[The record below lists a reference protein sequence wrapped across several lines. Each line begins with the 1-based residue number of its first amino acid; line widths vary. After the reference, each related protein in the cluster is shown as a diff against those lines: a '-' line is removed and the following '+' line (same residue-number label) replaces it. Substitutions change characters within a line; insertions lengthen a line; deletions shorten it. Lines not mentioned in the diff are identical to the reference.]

1 MRFNFSPPNKMGRIN
16 TMFSI
21 LSKTVYKIF
30 GTKSDRDIKLIL
42 PLVDQIKSAFAQ
54 LASIS
59 DDALRAKSAEFKER
73 IQLFLSDIDSEI
85 KSLHEQGQATEDIDE
100 KEKFFVAIDKLITNT
115 KSKNFVNLYII
126 NAI

>member
-1 MRFNFSPPNKMGRIN
+1 MRFNFSPPHKKGRIK

-73 IQLFLSDIDSEI
+73 IQLFLADIDSEI
-85 KSLHEQGQATEDIDE
+85 KTLHEQGQATEDIDE
-100 KEKFFVAIDKLITNT
+100 KEKFFVAIDKLTEDR
-115 KSKNFVNLYII
+115 KQKL
-126 NAI
+126 